1 MMESERESALEQCF
15 GHAVMNSQDKSRG
28 SEKIEE
34 LKDAWFMWE
43 KIYDDLLFHHD
54 YQNR

>member
-1 MMESERESALEQCF
+1 MESERESALEQCF